1 MVKGTSRT
9 VIEINDTG
17 NKMIERI
24 VLFVKPEYGNFNVA
38 KLKKEAN
45 IISDSFIEEKVSSKL
60 IRHKYIVKRRKTLIC
75 IVSALVIAAIVLA
88 VAVF

>member
-45 IISDSFIEEKVSSKL
+45 IISDSFIEEKVRSNL

>member
-24 VLFVKPEYGNFNVA
+24 VLFVKPEYGNFNVS

-45 IISDSFIEEKVSSKL
+45 IISDSFIWEKADSSL
-60 IRHKYIVKRRKTLIC
+60 IRQRYIERRKKTTIC
-75 IVSALVIAAIVLA
+75 LVCAVVVAAIILA
-88 VAVF
+88 VAIF

>member
-24 VLFVKPEYGNFNVA
+24 VLFVKPEYGNLNA
-38 KLKKEAN
+38 ARLKKEAD
-45 IISDSFIEEKVSSKL
+45 IITDSLIEERLDNTL
-60 IRHKYIVKRRKTLIC
+60 IRERYIAKKRRKVLC
-75 IVSALVIAAIVLA
+75 VVFGVAVLA
-88 VAVF
+88 VITAIVIF